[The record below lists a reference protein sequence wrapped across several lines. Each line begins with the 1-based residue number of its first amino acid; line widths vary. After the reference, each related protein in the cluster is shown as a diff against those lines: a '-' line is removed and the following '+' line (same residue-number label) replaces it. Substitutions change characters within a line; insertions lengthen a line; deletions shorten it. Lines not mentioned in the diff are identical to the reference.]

1 MTPQYIT
8 IHNTWN
14 DASALAEV
22 AYMSTNKNVT
32 SFHVAIDDKH
42 AVEAIPFS
50 RNAWHAGDGAT
61 GDGNRKSIGIE
72 ICYSK
77 SGGAKYAEAEAN
89 AIEYTAHLLKQ
100 YGWGIDRVK
109 WHRDWSGKN
118 CPHRILDEGR
128 ASAVR
133 GAIAR
138 KLAELN
144 APVEPAEVKPVSK
157 PKPTPVVIKE
167 ETDML
172 EKAIVIGTMYDYAAA
187 EVLSVRLKAPIFPR
201 NAIKGEVAKELIVV
215 SGDTSGLVA
224 DKITKISGKDRF
236 ETAANVAKYLKQ

>member
-1 MTPQYIT
+1 MAYTRVSKLIPQSAYKLKSPHAMAPQYIT

-22 AYMSTNKNVT
+22 AYMSGNKNAT
-32 SFHVAIDDKH
+32 SFHVAIDDKQ

-50 RNAWHAGDGAT
+50 RNAYHAGDGN

-77 SGGAKYAEAEAN
+77 SGGDKYEEAEAN

-138 KLAELN
+138 KLAELD
-144 APVEPAEVKPVSK
+144 ASAKLAAVKPVAK
-157 PKPTPVVIKE
+157 PIVKPDVKPV
-167 ETDML
+167 
-172 EKAIVIGTMYDYAAA
+172 EK
-187 EVLSVRLKAPIFPR
+187 P
-201 NAIKGEVAKELIVV
+201 VAKPPVKKSVHRVIVDGRQIGAY
-215 SGDTSGLVA
+215 SDDANILVEIRKA
-224 DKITKISGKDRF
+224 LAKGAKKIEVTK
-236 ETAANVAKYLKQ
+236 V